1 MKIIITGISGQDGIF
16 LTSIIKK
23 KYSNFSIIGTSRTL
37 NKSGFLSK
45 GNFDNVSKL
54 QDINIVDIDLTDK
67 DEVGSFIADVK
78 PNIIFNLSGPS
89 SVYDSLKNPELEF
102 KITTIFNNLTNSL
115 IENNNFCRFYQA
127 STSEMFGLN
136 NEQKVYDETSMFLP
150 NSPYASG
157 KYSNHQ
163 KIKKLR
169 ENYTWNIYSG
179 IMFNHESEFRKKDYL
194 FMKIIDTAQ
203 KIKNNEATQLT
214 IGSLDYCRDWSY
226 AEDIA
231 EGIFRLSTEGSDYDY
246 VLGSG
251 VGTKIEQIVKTV
263 FDLFDLDYRNY
274 IEIDSSILRLGD
286 PEVIVSNPIKIQ
298 KELGWRTKHTLENF
312 VEKIVKKVLT

>member
-16 LTSIIKK
+16 LTNIIKK
-23 KYSNFSIIGTSRTL
+23 KHSNFSIIGTSRTL
-37 NKSGFLSK
+37 NKSSFLSK
-45 GNFDNVSKL
+45 GNFDEFSKL
-54 QDINIVDIDLTDK
+54 QDINILNIDLTDK
-67 DEVGSFIADVK
+67 HTVGNLIADVK
-78 PNIIFNLSGPS
+78 PDIIFNLSGPS
-89 SVYDSLKNPELEF
+89 SVYDSLKNPKLEN

-115 IENNNFCRFYQA
+115 TENNNFCRFYQA

-136 NEQKVYDETSMFLP
+136 NKLQVYDEKSKFLP

-163 KIKKLR
+163 KVKELR

-203 KIKNNEATQLT
+203 RIKNNEANLLT

-231 EGIFRLSTEGSDYDY
+231 EGILRLSTEGSDYDY

-263 FDLFDLDYRNY
+263 FDLFDLDYKNY
-274 IEIDSSILRLGD
+274 VEIDNSILRLGD
-286 PEVIVSNPIKIQ
+286 PEVIVSNPTKIQ
-298 KELGWRTKHTLENF
+298 KELGWQTRHTLENF

>member
-16 LTSIIKK
+16 LTNIIKK
-23 KYSNFSIIGTSRTL
+23 KHSNF
-37 NKSGFLSK
+37 SK
-45 GNFDNVSKL
+45 GNFDEISKL
-54 QDINIVDIDLTDK
+54 QDINILNIDLTDK
-67 DEVGSFIADVK
+67 HTVGNLIADVK
-78 PNIIFNLSGPS
+78 PDIIFNLSGPS
-89 SVYDSLKNPELEF
+89 SVYDSLKNPKLEN

-136 NEQKVYDETSMFLP
+136 NKLKVYDEKSKFLP

-163 KIKKLR
+163 KVKELR

-203 KIKNNEATQLT
+203 RIKNNEANLLT

-231 EGIFRLSTEGSDYDY
+231 EGILRLSTEGSDYDY

-263 FDLFDLDYRNY
+263 FDLFDLDYKNY
-274 IEIDSSILRLGD
+274 VEIDNSILRLGD
-286 PEVIVSNPIKIQ
+286 PEVIVSNPTKIQ
-298 KELGWRTKHTLENF
+298 KELGWQTKHTLENF

>member
-1 MKIIITGISGQDGIF
+1 
-16 LTSIIKK
+16 
-23 KYSNFSIIGTSRTL
+23 
-37 NKSGFLSK
+37 
-45 GNFDNVSKL
+45 
-54 QDINIVDIDLTDK
+54 
-67 DEVGSFIADVK
+67 
-78 PNIIFNLSGPS
+78 
-89 SVYDSLKNPELEF
+89 
-102 KITTIFNNLTNSL
+102 
-115 IENNNFCRFYQA
+115 
-127 STSEMFGLN
+127 
-136 NEQKVYDETSMFLP
+136 
-150 NSPYASG
+150 
-157 KYSNHQ
+157 
-163 KIKKLR
+163 
-169 ENYTWNIYSG
+169 
-179 IMFNHESEFRKKDYL
+179 MFNHESEFRKKDYL

-231 EGIFRLSTEGSDYDY
+231 EGIFRLSTEGSDFDY

-274 IEIDSSILRLGD
+274 IEIDSTILRLGD

-298 KELGWRTKHTLENF
+298 KELGWQTKYTLENF